1 MIDIQGIGPGF
12 PILPEELEK
21 ERYKDIK
28 TRAGKIAFLRAMG
41 KDVKVA
47 EVHQGIAKAEGA
59 LKWIDEVFNRDD
71 G

>member
-1 MIDIQGIGPGF
+1 MIDIQGVGPGL
-12 PILPEELEK
+12 PIMPEELEK
-21 ERYKDIK
+21 ERLKDIK

-47 EVHQGIAKAEGA
+47 EVHPGIVKAEGA
-59 LKWIDEVFNRDD
+59 LKWIDEVLNREH